1 MLKVLI
7 QIILL
12 IAFVVFLVMG
22 LFKLD
27 KNLKPSFRPNKL
39 LAVSLVSLVGWL
51 ATMCVVFIPANTV
64 GIKWS
69 AFTGTSTNTLNEG
82 PALKTPFDVIYQIP
96 TTVQERTIDG
106 VSVQTKDAQ
115 WVSMSINVK
124 YQVNPENAFKVF
136 QNYETLE
143 NLNTNLIANVSQ
155 RAIEEVTT
163 QYNIIE
169 VLGEKRNDIYIE
181 IENILREKLAEEA
194 VTLKFITIKDTDA
207 GEQIEQAIADE
218 AVAKKE
224 VETAEQQK
232 QKAEIEAET
241 KLIEAEGE
249 AKANEVKTKQLTDEI
264 LAEMWINKWDG
275 KLPLVSDSNG
285 NMIDISGLLNDDQ
298 Q

>member
-1 MLKVLI
+1 MLKLLI

-27 KNLKPSFRPNKL
+27 KNMKPSFRPNKL

-124 YQVNPENAFKVF
+124 YQVNPENTFKVF

-285 NMIDISGLLNDDQ
+285 NMIDISGLLNNDQ

>member
-1 MLKVLI
+1 
-7 QIILL
+7 
-12 IAFVVFLVMG
+12 
-22 LFKLD
+22 
-27 KNLKPSFRPNKL
+27 
-39 LAVSLVSLVGWL
+39 
-51 ATMCVVFIPANTV
+51 
-64 GIKWS
+64 
-69 AFTGTSTNTLNEG
+69 
-82 PALKTPFDVIYQIP
+82 
-96 TTVQERTIDG
+96 
-106 VSVQTKDAQ
+106 
-115 WVSMSINVK
+115 MSINVK

-181 IENILREKLAEEA
+181 IENILHEKLAEEA

-264 LAEMWINKWDG
+264 LTEMWINKWDG

>member
-1 MLKVLI
+1 MLKLLI

-12 IAFVVFLVMG
+12 IAFVVSLVMG